1 MRISIQMKVF
11 DDDNYPVY
19 VAAHD
24 FDDPLPTSEFKGIKI
39 YDFGFKY
46 AEPAQPIWLRKSEI
60 ESEKIPE
67 GNFREKVGEFSTKIN
82 QDLGILGE

>member
-1 MRISIQMKVF
+1 MKICIQMKVF
-11 DDDNYPVY
+11 NDDNYPVY
-19 VAAHD
+19 ETRHD
-24 FDDPLPTSEFKGIKI
+24 FDDPLPTSEFQGIKI

-46 AEPAQPIWLRKSEI
+46 AEPAQPIWLRKSKI

-67 GNFREKVGEFSTKIN
+67 EDFREKVGEFSTKIN